1 MLFEKKFQIFKKNN
15 KKNKPRNLKIY
26 EFINSVNP
34 NKLITYNK
42 NGKLILPE
50 FNGIKLSLSS
60 ILLNSLNL
68 SYNKNVNQKINFVKN
83 FKNLIIKCKFKKIS
97 LKEIENLYYFF
108 ELIKK
113 KIKFF
118 ILLLLAAQI
127 IPK

>member
-1 MLFEKKFQIFKKNN
+1 MLFEKKFQIFKKII
-15 KKNKPRNLKIY
+15 KNKPRNLKIY

-83 FKNLIIKCKFKKIS
+83 FKNLIIKCKFKKYL
-97 LKEIENLYYFF
+97 LK
-108 ELIKK
+108 K
-113 KIKFF
+113 
-118 ILLLLAAQI
+118 
-127 IPK
+127 